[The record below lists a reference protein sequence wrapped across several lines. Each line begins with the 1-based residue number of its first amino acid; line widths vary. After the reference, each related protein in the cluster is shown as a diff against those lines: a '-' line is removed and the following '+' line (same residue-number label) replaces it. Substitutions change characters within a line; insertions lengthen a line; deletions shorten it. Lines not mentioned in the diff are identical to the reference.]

1 MPTFMEMGKELIL
14 EGHKSA
20 LKDINNGLSFRLGDW
35 YMEV

>member
-1 MPTFMEMGKELIL
+1 METWKELIL

-20 LKDINNGLSFRLGDW
+20 LKGISNGLSFKLGDW